1 MNSPLKDSETNL
13 LSLFT
18 HFFRYLTHSMQIS
31 FSGHTGTIQKST
43 AEVRKKLTEQKVTQ
57 FLAHAE
63 KLIHNEL
70 HWVLLRWRW
79 GMEVLYFSVHK

>member
-43 AEVRKKLTEQKVTQ
+43 AEVRKKLTERTLNMQNTGTDDGHMIDYMAM
-57 FLAHAE
+57 F
-63 KLIHNEL
+63 
-70 HWVLLRWRW
+70 
-79 GMEVLYFSVHK
+79 HK